1 MNVISSIYFKDF
13 ARYFQFLESSF
24 EKYFSESVKFTHV
37 SMYPCASR
45 YLKVN
50 KSNYISA
57 FNFRSCEQGL
67 YRIDADYDLAVRLA
81 SFNIKAMEMYGRNEK
96 DSLLDRAISYLNFFD
111 RVFLDEKFNLLISS
125 GDSRLLPQVLIF
137 LAKKYNV
144 PIVYFEQGP
153 YGTTTFDDKGV
164 NANSSF
170 ETTLYRLSEVQEK
183 RLHARIQRYK
193 EGSTTNYWKT
203 VNRPIGD
210 RLFEWLTLLYLYP
223 PIPLRKVLPKDLQEG
238 LSFTGFLRSF
248 LMWPNKNTIK
258 DISALDKLP
267 EKFILLVLQVPVD
280 AQMIEHSPNFV
291 SFSLMISKIFESMPT
306 GYELI
311 VREHPQYKGRYSSDV
326 YTYMRENEIS
336 TANAVNL
343 KELLKKSS
351 VVIVNNSTVGIE
363 AILEGKKVVALGNSI
378 YSHRGI
384 TFDFDPD
391 VSIGHLID
399 EALCAK
405 FDQQKAD
412 SFLYHLLCCYLF
424 DGHFQDK
431 DLRLDEEKFFSLIE
445 KNLKT
450 GGS

>member
-13 ARYFQFLESSF
+13 ARYFLFLESNF
-24 EKYFSESVKFTHV
+24 EKYFYESVNFTYV
-37 SMYPCASR
+37 AMYPCASR
-45 YLKVN
+45 YLRSN

-57 FNFRSCEQGL
+57 FNLRSCEQGS
-67 YRIDADYDLAVRLA
+67 YKIGTDYDLAIRLA

-96 DSLLDRAISYLNFFD
+96 DSLVGRAISYLNFFD
-111 RVFLDEKFNLLISS
+111 KIFLNKTFDLLISS

-153 YGTTTFDDKGV
+153 FGTTTFDEKGV

-183 RLHARIQRYK
+183 RLNARIQRYK
-193 EGSTTNYWKT
+193 NGNTENYWKT

-210 RLFEWLTLLYLYP
+210 RFFDWLTLLYLYP
-223 PIPLRKVLPKDLQEG
+223 PIPLRKLLPKDLQEG
-238 LSFTGFLRSF
+238 ASFTGFLQSL
-248 LMWPNKNTIK
+248 LMRPNMHTIE
-258 DISALDKLP
+258 DVAALDKLP
-267 EKFILLVLQVPVD
+267 EKFILLILQVPVD

-291 SFSLMISKIFESMPT
+291 SFGKMISKIFESIPPE
-306 GYELI
+306 YELI
-311 VREHPQYKGRYSSDV
+311 IREHPQYKGRYSSDV
-326 YTYMRENEIS
+326 YTYMSENNIS

-351 VVIVNNSTVGIE
+351 VVVVNNSTVGVE
-363 AILEGKKVVALGNSI
+363 AILEGKKVVTLGNSI

-391 VSIGHLID
+391 VSLGHLINK
-399 EALCAK
+399 ALRTEL
-405 FDQQKAD
+405 DHQKVD
-412 SFLYHLLCCYLF
+412 SFLYYLLCCYLF

-431 DLRLDEEKFFSLIE
+431 DLKLDEEKFFSLIQN
-445 KNLKT
+445 NLKI